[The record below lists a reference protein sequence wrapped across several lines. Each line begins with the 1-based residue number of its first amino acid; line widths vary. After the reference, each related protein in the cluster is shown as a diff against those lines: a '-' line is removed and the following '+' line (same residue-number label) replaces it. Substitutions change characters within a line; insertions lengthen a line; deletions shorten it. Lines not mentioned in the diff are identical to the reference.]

1 MEEGKGK
8 RKIKSEE
15 RDMENV
21 SNFTQLRSW
30 GCGEDSEI
38 TLNDVKMMFQNMISV
53 LEYKLYIIDDTA
65 DGSEVFHN
73 SEFPVLRLCSEN
85 PAYMNIY
92 IYKYVAEGNVIIG
105 MSATGKGEQIA
116 APDLQKFYKKAWG
129 HITTIKHDMKK
140 VKKRFGTAEA
150 VAYGVGGAIG
160 CSAVLIA
167 KGVKS
172 YFAIQKRM
180 KEKWHSI
187 LSRWKWE
194 TS

>member
-1 MEEGKGK
+1 MA
-8 RKIKSEE
+8 
-15 RDMENV
+15 NV

-53 LEYKLYIIDDTA
+53 LEYKLYIINDTA

-105 MSATGKGEQIA
+105 MSATGKGSKLLLRICRS
-116 APDLQKFYKKAWG
+116 F
-129 HITTIKHDMKK
+129 IKRLGD
-140 VKKRFGTAEA
+140 
-150 VAYGVGGAIG
+150 I
-160 CSAVLIA
+160 
-167 KGVKS
+167 
-172 YFAIQKRM
+172 
-180 KEKWHSI
+180 
-187 LSRWKWE
+187 SRP
-194 TS
+194 